1 VKNVKKVS
9 RQFIYSCL
17 LLSQFSLF
25 AEAKRVEIIE
35 LDNIVAV
42 VNKDV
47 ITAGELERRQKAVVS
62 QLSAKQTRLPPESIL
77 RRQILDQ
84 MILVQIQIQLAYASG
99 IRVSD
104 EQLNKIIEQ
113 IAADNQMSLSRFR
126 QELKNQ
132 GYHFVSFREEIR
144 SDVIIKQLRKRQ
156 IDNKIFVTDQD
167 VIAELAS
174 LEDKQ
179 SMNNEYHLGHILIPV
194 PESSRPEEIA
204 TAKQKAEEIVGQL
217 MLGRDFSEMA
227 ISVSAGQRALQGGDL
242 GWMKQ
247 GQIPSIATST
257 VIALEIGAISA
268 PIRSTSG
275 FHIVKLIDKRS
286 GNSKHIVKQSQAR
299 HILIKPNQV
308 VSNKEAE
315 KKLLQIRK
323 RILAGDDFASLAKA
337 ISDDSGSASQGGDLG
352 WVSPGQM
359 VPEFEEALN
368 NLKPGEI
375 SQPFRSQFGWHIV
388 ELLSR
393 RKHDDTD
400 AYLKAQARSQIHKR
414 KSTEQ
419 TSIWLRRIRDEAYVE
434 YRLDE

>member
-1 VKNVKKVS
+1 MKNVKKVS